1 VPPKM
6 LPRRPTGSVPRIN
19 LTADYPEVVLEY
31 AQRIRDLLDVGRDRV
46 LWAATLAAAVS
57 PPDLPVSYPDLAS
70 GTPRTVTYTRRLY
83 DVVRHIGRMRFYRRH
98 AWLAYFGMTQRY
110 DATIAILRLFTP
122 ELDELESQL
131 VSSSAE
137 VKPCP
142 ILPTVRVT
150 TKRPPGRPKKP
161 KAPKAPKPKAPK
173 KPKKP
178 KKRKGPKKRMGRP
191 PGSRNKPKA
200 PPAQAPIPESAEG

>member
-1 VPPKM
+1 MPPKM
-6 LPRRPTGSVPRIN
+6 LLRRPTGSVERIN
-19 LTADYPEVVLEY
+19 LTANYPEVVLEY
-31 AQRIRDLLDVGRDRV
+31 AHRIRDLLDIGRDRV
-46 LWAATLAAAVS
+46 LWAATLAAS
-57 PPDLPVSYPDLAS
+57 LYPPADPVSYPDMVV
-70 GTPRTVTYTRRLY
+70 GTTRTVTYTKKLY
-83 DVVRHIGRMRFYRRH
+83 EVVRHIGRVRFYRRH

-110 DATIAILRLFTP
+110 EATIAILRLFTP

-142 ILPTVRVT
+142 IIPPVRVL

-161 KAPKAPKPKAPK
+161 KPPKAQKPP

-178 KKRKGPKKRMGRP
+178 KPKKAKKPKGRIGRP
-191 PGSRNKPKA
+191 PGSRNKKKEPT
-200 PPAQAPIPESAEG
+200 G